1 MIPITSSETLGKVL
15 RMYRKQ
21 QDLTQAQAGRKFNMT
36 QKTVSL
42 IEAGKRGIRLETLFN
57 MLSALGLEMHLEP
70 RVKSV
75 SEKGI
80 WE

>member
-21 QDLTQAQAGRKFNMT
+21 QHLTQAEAGRKFSMT

-42 IEAGKRGIRLETLFN
+42 IEAGKQGIRLETLFN
-57 MLSALGLEMHLEP
+57 IMSALGLELHLEP
-70 RVKSV
+70 RVKSIK
-75 SEKGI
+75 EKGL
-80 WE
+80 WQ

>member
-21 QDLTQAQAGRKFNMT
+21 QNLTQAEAGRKFNMT

-42 IEAGKRGIRLETLFN
+42 IEAGKQGIRLETLFKI
-57 MLSALGLEMHLEP
+57 LSALGLEMHLEP
-70 RVKSV
+70 RVKSIK
-75 SEKGI
+75 EQGL
-80 WE
+80 WQ

>member
-21 QDLTQAQAGRKFNMT
+21 QNLTQAEAGRKFNMT

-42 IEAGKRGIRLETLFN
+42 IEAGKQGIRLETLFKI
-57 MLSALGLEMHLEP
+57 LSALGLEMHLEP

-75 SEKGI
+75 KEQGL
-80 WE
+80 W

>member
-21 QDLTQAQAGRKFNMT
+21 QNLTQAEAGRKFNMT

-42 IEAGKRGIRLETLFN
+42 IEAGKQGIRLETLFKI
-57 MLSALGLEMHLEP
+57 LSALGLEMHLEP
-70 RVKSV
+70 RVKSIK
-75 SEKGI
+75 EQGL
-80 WE
+80 W

>member
-1 MIPITSSETLGKVL
+1 MIPITSSETLGRVL

-21 QDLTQAQAGRKFNMT
+21 QNLTQAQAGRKFNMT

-42 IEAGKRGIRLETLFN
+42 IESGKQGIRLETLFKI
-57 MLSALGLEMHLEP
+57 MSALGLEMHLEP

-75 SEKGI
+75 KEQGL
-80 WE
+80 WQ